1 MAGSVPYGIL
11 QEMRQM
17 KKVITIGREFGSG
30 GREIGRRIAEK
41 LQIAYYDQE
50 IVTEIAKRTKLSE
63 EYVERITEDRPYM
76 AYPIHTGM
84 SFYTAYYDY
93 TEFERVF
100 TVFAEQHNMI
110 KELAERSDCVIV
122 GRCADYILKEK
133 DPFRIFVYADAESK
147 LKRCRER
154 SPEDENLSDS
164 KIRRNI
170 RSIDKGRA
178 RYYNYFSRQK
188 WGARENYDLLINT
201 SGKDVKQVSEA
212 VADYLKRYLFDRRII

>member
-1 MAGSVPYGIL
+1 
-11 QEMRQM
+11 M

-30 GREIGRRIAEK
+30 GREIGHRIAEK

-50 IVTEIAKRTKLSE
+50 IVTEIAKRTQLSE
-63 EYVERITEDRPYM
+63 EYVERITENRPYIP
-76 AYPIHTGM
+76 YPINAGT
-84 SFYTAYYDY
+84 SFHAPYYAYV
-93 TEFERVF
+93 EFDRSL
-100 TVFAEQHNMI
+100 TVFAEQHNII
-110 KELAERSDCVIV
+110 KELADKSDCVIV

-133 DPFRIFVYADAESK
+133 TPFRIFVYADAESK

-154 SPEDENLSDS
+154 SPEDESLSDS

-201 SGKDVKQVSEA
+201 AGKDVKQVSEA
-212 VADYLKRYLFDRRII
+212 VADYLKRYLFE

>member
-1 MAGSVPYGIL
+1 
-11 QEMRQM
+11 M

-41 LQIAYYDQE
+41 LQFSYYDRE

-76 AYPIHTGM
+76 PYPIHAGM
-84 SFYTAYYDY
+84 SFHTAYYAY
-93 TEFERVF
+93 TEFDRSLA
-100 TVFAEQHNMI
+100 VFAEQHNII
-110 KELAERSDCVIV
+110 KELAEKSDCIIV
-122 GRCADYILKEK
+122 GRCADYVLKEK
-133 DPFRIFVYADAESK
+133 APFRIFVFADTESK

-164 KIRRNI
+164 RMKRNI
-170 RSIDKGRA
+170 RSIDRGRA
-178 RYYNYFSRQK
+178 RYYNYFSQQK

-201 SGKDVKQVSEA
+201 SGKDIRQVSDA
-212 VADYLKRYLFDRRII
+212 VADYLKSYLFD

>member
-11 QEMRQM
+11 QEVRQM
-17 KKVITIGREFGSG
+17 KKLITIGREFGSG

-50 IVTEIAKRTKLSE
+50 IVTEIAKRTKHSE

-76 AYPIHTGM
+76 AYPIHAGM
-84 SFYTAYYDY
+84 SFHTAYYAY
-93 TEFERVF
+93 TEFDRSL
-100 TVFAEQHNMI
+100 TVFAEQHNII
-110 KELAERSDCVIV
+110 KELADKSDCIIV

-164 KIRRNI
+164 KIRRNM

-178 RYYNYFSRQK
+178 RYYNYFSQQK

-201 SGKDVKQVSEA
+201 AGKDVKQVSEA

>member
-1 MAGSVPYGIL
+1 
-11 QEMRQM
+11 M

-41 LQIAYYDQE
+41 LQFSYYDRE

-76 AYPIHTGM
+76 PYPIHAGM
-84 SFYTAYYDY
+84 SFHTAYYAY
-93 TEFERVF
+93 TEFDRSF
-100 TVFAEQHNMI
+100 AVFAEQHNII
-110 KELAERSDCVIV
+110 KELAEKSDCIIV
-122 GRCADYILKEK
+122 GRCADYVLKEK
-133 DPFRIFVYADAESK
+133 APFRIFVFADTESK

-164 KIRRNI
+164 KMKRNI
-170 RSIDKGRA
+170 RSIDRGRA
-178 RYYNYFSRQK
+178 RYYNYFSQQK

-201 SGKDVKQVSEA
+201 SGKDIRQISDA
-212 VADYLKRYLFDRRII
+212 VADYLKSYLFD

>member
-1 MAGSVPYGIL
+1 
-11 QEMRQM
+11 M

-30 GREIGRRIAEK
+30 GREIGHRIAEK

-50 IVTEIAKRTKLSE
+50 IVTEIAKRTQLSE
-63 EYVERITEDRPYM
+63 EYVERITENRPYIP
-76 AYPIHTGM
+76 YPINAGT
-84 SFYTAYYDY
+84 SFHAPYYAYA
-93 TEFERVF
+93 EFDRSL
-100 TVFAEQHNMI
+100 TVFAEQHNII
-110 KELAERSDCVIV
+110 KELADKSDCVIV

-133 DPFRIFVYADAESK
+133 TPFRIFVYADAESK

-154 SPEDENLSDS
+154 SPENENLSDS
-164 KIRRNI
+164 KIRKNI

-188 WGARENYDLLINT
+188 WGSRENYDLLINT

-212 VADYLKRYLFDRRII
+212 VADYLKRYLFE

>member
-1 MAGSVPYGIL
+1 MDQYI
-11 QEMRQM
+11 
-17 KKVITIGREFGSG
+17 ITITKQYASLG
-30 GREIGRRIAEK
+30 GRIGKRVAEK
-41 LQIAYYDQE
+41 LGIPVYNRESLEQEAAELDASLLPLIQNEEQMNNYY
-50 IVTEIAKRTKLSE
+50 K
-63 EYVERITEDRPYM
+63 M
-76 AYPIHTGM
+76 AYPLGIGSSIKQNRM
-84 SFYTAYYDY
+84 
-93 TEFERVF
+93 FELQRDLILKH
-100 TVFAEQHNMI
+100 A
-110 KELAERSDCVIV
+110 KSERCVII

-212 VADYLKRYLFDRRII
+212 VADHLKRYLFE

>member
-1 MAGSVPYGIL
+1 
-11 QEMRQM
+11 M

-41 LQIAYYDQE
+41 LQFSYYDRE

-76 AYPIHTGM
+76 PYPIHAGM
-84 SFYTAYYDY
+84 SFNTAYYAY
-93 TEFERVF
+93 TEFDRSLA
-100 TVFAEQHNMI
+100 VFAEQHNII
-110 KELAERSDCVIV
+110 KELAEKSDCIIV
-122 GRCADYILKEK
+122 GRCADYVLKEK
-133 DPFRIFVYADAESK
+133 APFRIFVFADTESK

-164 KIRRNI
+164 KMKRNI
-170 RSIDKGRA
+170 RSIDRGRA
-178 RYYNYFSRQK
+178 RYYNYFSQQK

-201 SGKDVKQVSEA
+201 SGKDIRQISDA
-212 VADYLKRYLFDRRII
+212 VANYLKSYLFD

>member
-1 MAGSVPYGIL
+1 
-11 QEMRQM
+11 M

-63 EYVERITEDRPYM
+63 EYVKRITEDRPYM
-76 AYPIHTGM
+76 AYPVHAGM
-84 SFYTAYYDY
+84 SFHTAYYAY
-93 TEFERVF
+93 TEFDRSL
-100 TVFAEQHNMI
+100 TVFAEQHNII

-133 DPFRIFVYADAESK
+133 DPFRIFVCADAESK

-164 KIRRNI
+164 KIQRNI

-188 WGARENYDLLINT
+188 WEIGRASCRER
-201 SGKDVKQVSEA
+201 V
-212 VADYLKRYLFDRRII
+212 

>member
-1 MAGSVPYGIL
+1 
-11 QEMRQM
+11 M

-41 LQIAYYDQE
+41 LQFSYYDRE

-76 AYPIHTGM
+76 PYPIHAGM
-84 SFYTAYYDY
+84 SFHTAYYAY
-93 TEFERVF
+93 TEFDRSLA
-100 TVFAEQHNMI
+100 VFAEQHNII
-110 KELAERSDCVIV
+110 KELADKSDCIIV
-122 GRCADYILKEK
+122 GRCADYVLKEK
-133 DPFRIFVYADAESK
+133 APFRIFVFADTESK

-164 KIRRNI
+164 KMKRNI
-170 RSIDKGRA
+170 RSIDRGRA
-178 RYYNYFSRQK
+178 RYYNYFNQQK

-201 SGKDVKQVSEA
+201 SGKDIRQISDA
-212 VADYLKRYLFDRRII
+212 VANYLKSYLFG

>member
-1 MAGSVPYGIL
+1 
-11 QEMRQM
+11 M

-50 IVTEIAKRTKLSE
+50 IVTEIAKRT
-63 EYVERITEDRPYM
+63 
-76 AYPIHTGM
+76 
-84 SFYTAYYDY
+84 SFHTAYYAY
-93 TEFERVF
+93 TEFDRSL
-100 TVFAEQHNMI
+100 TVFAEQHNII

-212 VADYLKRYLFDRRII
+212 VADHLKRYLFE

>member
-1 MAGSVPYGIL
+1 
-11 QEMRQM
+11 M

-41 LQIAYYDQE
+41 LQFSYYDRE

-76 AYPIHTGM
+76 PYPIHAGM
-84 SFYTAYYDY
+84 SFHTAYYAY
-93 TEFERVF
+93 TEFDRSF
-100 TVFAEQHNMI
+100 AVFAEQHNII
-110 KELAERSDCVIV
+110 KELAEKSDCIIV
-122 GRCADYILKEK
+122 GRCADYVLKGK
-133 DPFRIFVYADAESK
+133 APFRIFVFADTESK

-164 KIRRNI
+164 KMKRNI
-170 RSIDKGRA
+170 RSIDRGRA
-178 RYYNYFSRQK
+178 RYYNYFSQQK

-201 SGKDVKQVSEA
+201 SGKDIRQISDA
-212 VADYLKRYLFDRRII
+212 VADYLKSYLFD

>member
-1 MAGSVPYGIL
+1 
-11 QEMRQM
+11 M

-41 LQIAYYDQE
+41 LQFSYYDRE

-76 AYPIHTGM
+76 PYPIHAGM
-84 SFYTAYYDY
+84 SFHTAYYAY
-93 TEFERVF
+93 TEFDRSLAVF
-100 TVFAEQHNMI
+100 VEQHNII
-110 KELAERSDCVIV
+110 KELAEKSDCIIV
-122 GRCADYILKEK
+122 GRCADYVLKEK
-133 DPFRIFVYADAESK
+133 APFRIFVFADTESK

-164 KIRRNI
+164 KMKRNI
-170 RSIDKGRA
+170 RSIDRGRA
-178 RYYNYFSRQK
+178 RYYNYFSQQK

-201 SGKDVKQVSEA
+201 SGKDIRQVSDA
-212 VADYLKRYLFDRRII
+212 VADYLKSYLFD

>member
-1 MAGSVPYGIL
+1 MAGSVPYGFL
-11 QEMRQM
+11 QEVRQM

-76 AYPIHTGM
+76 AYPVHAGM
-84 SFYTAYYDY
+84 SFHTAYYAY
-93 TEFERVF
+93 TVF
-100 TVFAEQHNMI
+100 DRSLTVFAEQHNMI

-201 SGKDVKQVSEA
+201 SGKDVKQLSEA
-212 VADYLKRYLFDRRII
+212 VAGYLKRYLFE

>member
-1 MAGSVPYGIL
+1 M
-11 QEMRQM
+11 
-17 KKVITIGREFGSG
+17 
-30 GREIGRRIAEK
+30 
-41 LQIAYYDQE
+41 
-50 IVTEIAKRTKLSE
+50 
-63 EYVERITEDRPYM
+63 ERITEDRPYIS
-76 AYPIHTGM
+76 YPIHAGM
-84 SFYTAYYDY
+84 SFHTAYYVY
-93 TEFERVF
+93 TEFDKSL

-110 KELAERSDCVIV
+110 KALAERSDCVIV

-133 DPFRIFVYADAESK
+133 DPFRIFVYADAASK

-164 KIRRNI
+164 KIQRNI

-212 VADYLKRYLFDRRII
+212 VADYLKRYLFE